1 MPVVGEQVWDE
12 RVNCM
17 SKQGTNG
24 LAVYVATVL
33 KDKRITLHDV
43 QVMSGWTITD
53 AYVGSIIRGRAR
65 NPSVEKLQ
73 ALARGLGIDEDEIF
87 RVARGLAPIGA
98 FSHAAANPEHSVA
111 ILRLMALVLAQSDV
125 TEILEEVV
133 ELSDEDCAVVLSS
146 ARSLSKSAQKAGSRR
161 AL

>member
-1 MPVVGEQVWDE
+1 MF
-12 RVNCM
+12 
-17 SKQGTNG
+17 KQGTNG
-24 LAVYVATVL
+24 LAVYVAKVL
-33 KDKRITLHDV
+33 KEKRITLHDV

-87 RVARGLAPIGA
+87 RVARGLAPVGA
-98 FSHAAANPEHSVA
+98 ANHGAANPEQSVA
-111 ILRLMALVLAQSDV
+111 ILRLMARVLAQPDV
-125 TEILEEVV
+125 TEILEEIV

-146 ARSLSKSAQKAGSRR
+146 VRSLSKSARKAGSRK

>member
-1 MPVVGEQVWDE
+1 MPVVGTIRVE

-24 LAVYVATVL
+24 LAVYVARVL
-33 KDKRITLHDV
+33 RDKRITLHDV

-73 ALARGLGIDEDEIF
+73 ALARGLGIEEDEIF
-87 RVARGLAPIGA
+87 RVARGLTPVGGVSHGGA
-98 FSHAAANPEHSVA
+98 DPEHSVA
-111 ILRLMALVLAQSDV
+111 ILRLMAQVLSQPDV
-125 TEILEEVV
+125 KEILEEIV
-133 ELSDEDCAVVLSS
+133 ELSDEDCAMVLNS
-146 ARSLSKSAQKAGSRR
+146 ARSLSKSARKAEGRK

>member
-1 MPVVGEQVWDE
+1 
-12 RVNCM
+12 M

-24 LAVYVATVL
+24 LAVYVARVL

-87 RVARGLAPIGA
+87 RVARGKAPVDA
-98 FSHAAANPEHSVA
+98 VSHASVDPEHSVA
-111 ILRLMALVLAQSDV
+111 ILRLMAQALSLPDV
-125 TEILEEVV
+125 TEILEETV
-133 ELSDEDCAVVLSS
+133 ELSDEENAVVLRT
-146 ARSLSKSAQKAGSRR
+146 ARSLSKSARKAGSRK